1 MRFVRG
7 LIKEIYSALHNDSRR
22 LAAMG
27 IRALI
32 EHMMILEVTDNGSF
46 KKNLEAFQKAGYLSD
61 KQRTIIEPILEAG
74 HAAIHRGY
82 EPSSEDVI
90 TVIEITESLV
100 ETIYVHSKKAEKLK
114 ERVPQR
120 GNT

>member
-1 MRFVRG
+1 
-7 LIKEIYSALHNDSRR
+7 
-22 LAAMG
+22 MG